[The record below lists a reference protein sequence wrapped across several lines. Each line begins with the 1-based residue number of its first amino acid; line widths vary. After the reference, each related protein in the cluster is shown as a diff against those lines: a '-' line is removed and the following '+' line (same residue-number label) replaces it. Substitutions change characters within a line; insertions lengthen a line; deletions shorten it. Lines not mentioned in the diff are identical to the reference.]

1 MNLDNKKLKEL
12 KYEKERDADSR
23 IKLQD
28 KFYDNH
34 KSFKPNKR
42 DIEKNTNEKTLEF
55 CDANLQQMLNES
67 QISENTVKNR

>member
-34 KSFKPNKR
+34 
-42 DIEKNTNEKTLEF
+42 
-55 CDANLQQMLNES
+55 
-67 QISENTVKNR
+67 